1 MNFPDYNEN
10 ELMEILMLMAKEK
23 GYSLDR
29 ATREKCLA
37 IFTGACKKAE
47 FGNGRFA
54 RNLLEQ
60 AILRQSDRIIR
71 EAKGQK
77 LSKRSL
83 RTLIEADFEVN
94 ASKQY
99 AKPEK
104 RIGF

>member
-1 MNFPDYNEN
+1 
-10 ELMEILMLMAKEK
+10 MAKEK
-23 GYSLDR
+23 GYAIDK
-29 ATREKCLA
+29 ATREKCLT
-37 IFTGACKKAE
+37 IFASACKKAE

-71 EAKGQK
+71 KTKGSK
-77 LSKRSL
+77 LSRKSL
-83 RTLIEADFEVN
+83 STLIEADFEVN